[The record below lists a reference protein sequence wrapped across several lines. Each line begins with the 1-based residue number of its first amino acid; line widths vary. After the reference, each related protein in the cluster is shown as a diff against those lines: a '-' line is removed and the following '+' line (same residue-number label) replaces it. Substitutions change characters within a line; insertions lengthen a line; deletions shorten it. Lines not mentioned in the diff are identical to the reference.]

1 MAHCPLCGAI
11 TDPRILANADTLT
24 DATQR
29 QLRTVA
35 PGWQPALGLCPQC
48 ALDAVRA
55 WAATRSDAP
64 LNTMTDPP
72 TTFPYYHP
80 DEETVLGQTARLP
93 DYATFGGQG
102 VTIAFLDSGFYPHPD
117 LLADPPAETMPAWET
132 MTPGA
137 LRAWLRARPTRL
149 VHYVDLRG
157 VERHGDV
164 AQEGLDADSLWD
176 TDWLSWHGEMTTVI
190 AAGNGRLSGGRLRG
204 YAPRAGVLPIAV
216 GRGDGRIPEADILA
230 GFQWLLRDDNWA
242 RYNVRVVNVSVGG
255 DHPDYWTDN
264 AVCLA
269 AEELSRRGVLICA
282 AAGNSGAEHLLA
294 PAQAPSVLTVG
305 GYDDANRRWSP
316 HLPEDVARLTLY
328 HHNFGHVYAPDGPL
342 QKPEILAVGRYVA
355 SPILPPSP
363 VLRETHA
370 IAALRQVLMGD
381 DPAHLERLLAHWHRV
396 MHVDEEKQALGRL
409 LEERRAHR
417 DKDAALPEIWQAL
430 RKRMN
435 AHKWVHAYYQH
446 ADGTS
451 VAVAQVSAVAAQMF
465 QANPHLSGEQV
476 KALLLATAR
485 RVDHFPAAQQG
496 EGVLQPVAA
505 VTAALRAP
513 GGILAGFPVSG
524 TLVHARQLR
533 KWNFQGTLTRQA
545 AAVPHAFGGHAAS
558 PSEYAYFGHYAPGAS
573 AVSVLAAFNGWTPA
587 LQPLER
593 TPEGWWHTAVQLPP
607 GLYPYRFWVVD
618 RRRPD
623 GHWVSDPEN
632 PRRIESGY
640 ATPHALLVID

>member
-11 TDPRILANADTLT
+11 TDPRILAYANTLT

-35 PGWQPALGLCPQC
+35 PGWLPALGLCPQC
-48 ALDAVRA
+48 ALDAVRVLG
-55 WAATRSDAP
+55 ATRSDAP
-64 LNTMTDPP
+64 LNTLTDPP

-93 DYATFGGQG
+93 DYATFGAQG

-117 LLADPPAETMPAWET
+117 LLAGRRR
-132 MTPGA
+132 TPCPRGEHDACCTAHVVAGAADAAGA
-137 LRAWLRARPTRL
+137 LC
-149 VHYVDLRG
+149 DLRG
-157 VERHGDV
+157 DRV
-164 AQEGLDADSLWD
+164 QEGLDADSLWE

-190 AAGNGRLSGGRLRG
+190 AAGNGWLSGGRLRG

-230 GFQWLLRDDNWA
+230 GFQWLLQDDNWA

-282 AAGNSGAEHLLA
+282 AAGNSGAERLLA

-316 HLPEDVARLTLY
+316 HLPEEVARLSLY
-328 HHNFGHVYAPDGPL
+328 HHNFGHVYAADGPL

-370 IAALRQVLMGD
+370 IAALRQVLTGD

-396 MHVDEEKQALGRL
+396 MHVEEEKLALGRL
-409 LEERRAHR
+409 LEQRRAHR
-417 DKDAALPEIWQAL
+417 EMDAALPEIWQAL

-451 VAVAQVSAVAAQMF
+451 VAVAQVAAVAAQMF
-465 QANPHLSGEQV
+465 QANPRLNGEQV

-485 RVDHFPAAQQG
+485 PIGHFPTTLQG
-496 EGVLQPVAA
+496 RGVLQPVAA

-513 GGILAGFPVSG
+513 GGILAGMPVSG
-524 TLVHARQLR
+524 TVVHARQLR
-533 KWNFQGTLTRQA
+533 KWNFQGTLTRQSA
-545 AAVPHAFGGHAAS
+545 TVPRAFGDHVAS
-558 PSEYAYFGHYAPGAS
+558 PSEYAYLGHYAPGAS

-618 RRRPD
+618 RPHPD

-640 ATPHALLVID
+640 AAPHALLVID